1 MSSPISK
8 LDLLILFFNF
18 RKTFAND
25 TAFSI
30 IKKKKKRQ
38 AWGAKLKLF
47 NEDVSSLNDV
57 LQKQD
62 LCHMLQY
69 AVMDYK
75 DCSTFRESLV
85 IFMIFI

>member
-1 MSSPISK
+1 MSSTISE

-18 RKTFAND
+18 RRTFAND

-30 IKKKKKRQ
+30 IKKKRL

-62 LCHMLQY
+62 LLSY
-69 AVMDYK
+69 API
-75 DCSTFRESLV
+75 CSDGL
-85 IFMIFI
+85 